1 MQKTIN
7 AMNTYWAGKKAAVTV
22 SEYQD
27 DYEIGKIDH
36 FEWVI
41 PDNYYQDNQMP
52 KLKVVFSEK
61 EDREDTNL
69 EVIIDMNVFAIKEQ
83 DY

>member
-7 AMNTYWAGKKAAVTV
+7 AMNTFWRGKKAAVTV
-22 SEYQD
+22 SGYSD

-36 FEWVI
+36 FEWVV
-41 PDNYYQDNQMP
+41 PDDYQETQKP
-52 KLKVVFSEK
+52 KLKIVFSEK
-61 EDREDTNL
+61 EDPEDTNL
-69 EVIIDMNVFAIKEQ
+69 EVVIDVDVFAIKEE

>member
-27 DYEIGKIDH
+27 DYEIGRIDH
-36 FEWVI
+36 FEWVV
-41 PDNYYQDNQMP
+41 PDDYQETQKP
-52 KLKVVFSEK
+52 KLKIVFSEK
-61 EDREDTNL
+61 EDPEDTNL
-69 EVIIDMNVFAIKEQ
+69 EVVIDVDVFAIKEEN
-83 DY
+83 Y

>member
-7 AMNTYWAGKKAAVTV
+7 AMNAFWSGKKAAVTV
-22 SEYQD
+22 SEQYD

-41 PDNYYQDNQMP
+41 PDDYQETQKP

-61 EDREDTNL
+61 EDPSDTNL
-69 EVIIDMNVFAIKEQ
+69 EIIVNVDVFVIKEKN
-83 DY
+83 Y

>member
-7 AMNTYWAGKKAAVTV
+7 AMNAFWSGKKAAVTV
-22 SEYQD
+22 SEQYD

-41 PDNYYQDNQMP
+41 PDD
-52 KLKVVFSEK
+52 
-61 EDREDTNL
+61 D
-69 EVIIDMNVFAIKEQ
+69 
-83 DY
+83 